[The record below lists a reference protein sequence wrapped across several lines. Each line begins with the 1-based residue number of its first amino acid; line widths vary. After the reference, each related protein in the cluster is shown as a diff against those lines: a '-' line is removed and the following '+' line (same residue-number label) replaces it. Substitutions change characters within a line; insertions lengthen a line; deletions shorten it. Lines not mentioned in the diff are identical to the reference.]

1 MFYKHSKAIWRVELG
16 LLDKIKSNIMALDV
30 ILIIKILLGSTK

>member
-1 MFYKHSKAIWRVELG
+1 

-30 ILIIKILLGSTK
+30 ILIIKILLGSTKW